1 MNSTGGPIVV
11 VGAFDSKGA
20 EYKFL
25 LDAIRRAGG
34 RATTVNFGILGSTDR
49 FRVDIEAG
57 EVARAGGGDLEL
69 LRSSA
74 DRGAAM
80 KVMASGAA
88 NVVKR
93 LYDDGALAGI
103 IGMGGSGGA
112 SVITAAMRA
121 LPTGV
126 PKICVTT
133 VAGGNVQP
141 FVGTKDIT
149 LIPSVVDVAGL
160 NRISKTI
167 YTRAAGAIV
176 GMVQAAPP
184 PSDGDRPVVAAS
196 MFGNTTK
203 CVDACRELLET
214 AGYEVLTFHATGV
227 GGRTMESLI
236 DEGFIDACLDN
247 TTTEWADELC
257 DGVFSAG
264 DDRLSAPGR
273 RGIPHLIV
281 PGCIDMVNFGPP
293 DTVPPKYRDAGRQF
307 YEWNPAVTLMRTNVE
322 ENRRL
327 GEIFAEKANAAT
339 GPVAVLVPQ
348 HGVSIL
354 DGDGQPFCDRL
365 ADSAMFSALRERL
378 RPEIPFVEMDAN
390 INDEVFAKRAVEMLL
405 ELIQQ
410 KTVTQ
415 LSKESGNKHDIQP

>member
-1 MNSTGGPIVV
+1 MNLIGSPIVV
-11 VGAFDSKGA
+11 IGAFDSKGA

-25 LDAIRRAGG
+25 LDAITRAGG
-34 RATTVNFGILGSTDR
+34 HTTTVNFGILGSTDQ
-49 FRVDIEAG
+49 FRVDIEADD
-57 EVARAGGGDLEL
+57 VARAGGGDLEL
-69 LRSSA
+69 LRSKA

-80 KVMASGAA
+80 KVMACGAA
-88 NVVKR
+88 NVVKK

-103 IGMGGSGGA
+103 IGMGGSGGT

-126 PKICVTT
+126 PKVCVTT
-133 VAGGNVQP
+133 VAGGNVQA

-176 GMVQAAPP
+176 GMVQATPP
-184 PSDGDRPVVAAS
+184 ATEGDRPVVAAS
-196 MFGNTTK
+196 MFGNTTQ
-203 CVDACRELLET
+203 CVDACRKLLE
-214 AGYEVLTFHATGV
+214 AKGYEALIFHATGV

-236 DEGFIDACLDN
+236 DEGFVDACLDI

-264 DDRLSAPGR
+264 ADRLSAPGR

-293 DTVPPKYRDAGRQF
+293 ETVPQKYREAVRQF
-307 YEWNPAVTLMRTNVE
+307 YEWNPAVTLMRTNAE

-327 GEIFAEKANAAT
+327 GEIFAEKANAAV
-339 GPVAVLVPQ
+339 GPTAFLVPLR
-348 HGVSIL
+348 GVSIL
-354 DGDGQPFCDRL
+354 DGDGQPFCDRR

-378 RPEIPFVEMDAN
+378 RPEISFVEIDAN

-405 ELIQQ
+405 ELIRQ
-410 KTVTQ
+410 KTARSRQ
-415 LSKESGNKHDIQP
+415 KG